1 MQVNLCE
8 PNPCGLNQK
17 CIDHGTNI
25 SCECIPGLDLALC
38 AEMNSVNGFLF
49 PFFFVHITWIDG
61 CNSYHLVAKPHSSS
75 ISIFTNAI
83 KKRERHISW
92 SQCQVSWTFRC
103 TNDRVRNQR
112 SECREQSVEYFWLGW
127 NISSNCADVWLFWGG
142 AKFAFVREGNRIAI
156 TRDYWL
162 DWLRRLTIRPR
173 LFVQNWRKLDH
184 EKSNWRT
191 ALQSQPPLSR
201 RWCSFIYFFFACRQF
216 YPLVPTVRF
225 CTRRDFSNPP
235 TKSKEAGTSPFLWTR
250 DKLRGSSSSNKT

>member
-1 MQVNLCE
+1 MVFFSL
-8 PNPCGLNQK
+8 
-17 CIDHGTNI
+17 
-25 SCECIPGLDLALC
+25 
-38 AEMNSVNGFLF
+38 
-49 PFFFVHITWIDG
+49 FFFVHITWIDG
-61 CNSYHLVAKPHSSS
+61 CNSYRLVAKPHSSS

-112 SECREQSVEYFWLGW
+112 SEYREQSVEYFWLGW

-191 ALQSQPPLSR
+191 ALQSQPPSLVVDVLL
-201 RWCSFIYFFFACRQF
+201 FIYFFFLTSVLSSCPHRS
-216 YPLVPTVRF
+216 LLHSKRF
-225 CTRRDFSNPP
+225 FKPP
-235 TKSKEAGTSPFLWTR
+235 HKKQRSWNVTLFVNAW
-250 DKLRGSSSSNKT
+250 

>member
-49 PFFFVHITWIDG
+49 PYFFVHITWIDG
-61 CNSYHLVAKPHSSS
+61 CNSYRLVAKPHSSS

-103 TNDRVRNQR
+103 TNYRVRNQR
-112 SECREQSVEYFWLGW
+112 SEYREQSVEYFWLGW

-191 ALQSQPPLSR
+191 ALQSQPPSLVVDVLL
-201 RWCSFIYFFFACRQF
+201 FIYFFFLTSVLSSCPHRS
-216 YPLVPTVRF
+216 LLHSKRF
-225 CTRRDFSNPP
+225 FKPP
-235 TKSKEAGTSPFLWTR
+235 HKKQRSWNVTLFVNAW
-250 DKLRGSSSSNKT
+250 